1 LKQKK
6 IKLKMLKQICLM
18 LAVAVLAQSAP
29 VSEPVNET
37 WKELPCLGKVAG
49 ERLPHPK
56 NNHQFLRCVTADS
69 VWIETCPDN
78 LFYNPHSSVCDWD
91 MEAKETTTS
100 KPEVVKTRPVLVKF
114 RPVDESGMR
123 SVQSTVVQDAQQ
135 PGMVNPSGQE
145 ILTTAS
151 PVQIITTKVAPAAV
165 EETTTPRVEI
175 VFDTT
180 PVAPVVVQQPTS
192 TVQPAVV
199 VVDAQTPAATFEVPV
214 STPVAVVAAVESISS
229 TTPVATFE
237 VPVSTTTTPAVVPQT
252 PAPVVVVETTTP
264 VFVRTTTPVV
274 LTTTQRVVP
283 VVAVETTTLPVV
295 ELSTERPISLR
306 MQA

>member
-1 LKQKK
+1 
-6 IKLKMLKQICLM
+6 MLKQISLM
-18 LAVAVLAQSAP
+18 LVVAVLAQSAP
-29 VSEPVNET
+29 VQEPVNET

-49 ERLPHPK
+49 QRLPHPK

-78 LFYNPHSSVCDWD
+78 LFYNPHSNVCDWD

-135 PGMVNPSGQE
+135 PGLLNPSGQE

-151 PVQIITTKVAPAAV
+151 PVQMTTV
-165 EETTTPRVEI
+165 TTTPRVEI

-180 PVAPVVVQQPTS
+180 PVTPVIIEQSTS
-192 TVQPAVV
+192 TVQQSV

-214 STPVAVVAAVESISS
+214 STQVVVVDSISS

-237 VPVSTTTTPAVVPQT
+237 IAVSTTTVAVPHTPA
-252 PAPVVVVETTTP
+252 VVVVETTTP
-264 VFVRTTTPVV
+264 VFVRTTTPIV
-274 LTTTQRVVP
+274 LTTTRQVP

-295 ELSTERPISLR
+295 ELSTESPISLR
-306 MQA
+306 L